1 MTKTV
6 IAVEIAIFL
15 GILVLVEWVSTSMTH
30 SRNFRAL
37 VIGWTVYLAIRLMIT
52 AKSRRN
58 SH

>member
-1 MTKTV
+1 MTKTI

-15 GILVLVEWVSTSMTH
+15 GILVLVEWVSTSLTH
-30 SRNFRAL
+30 SRNFWAL

-58 SH
+58 SN